1 MVTVETSAQN
11 TGLISSAE
19 TTSFVTVHADGKS
32 DVNVRITELGGDLV
46 FDVSVAPG
54 SNPNLSTL
62 QALYFNIAAL
72 DLNENTTLK
81 IEGASI
87 SRSGVIGDQA
97 GFDLSN
103 VNGHGGPYDAFVEFG
118 ANGVYST
125 TFTLSDSAS
134 SQPLRLNL
142 LSGQAFG
149 FRLDT
154 PDDKIT
160 AVSSQPP
167 VQQPAPDPT
176 TPDGNGSE
184 VTSSYD
190 DLIEAGD
197 GDDIIHGGRGN
208 DEMQGE
214 GGNDTIVGGTDY
226 GRLAWGGGTL
236 TQVTIGDN
244 LYGNDGADTYFYAKG
259 DGVDLIWDFR
269 PDEDTVVL
277 GYSSTEII
285 GATFVRG
292 VTNRIETSSHDKIAL
307 ILGKGA
313 TTHDAIVIND
323 FGGLRDSTRA
333 SFVFADGKR
342 MSMKEILA
350 LAENSPV
357 PTTHQ
362 ETWTGATGGSGRASG
377 RASNSLDL
385 FGSNGAE
392 ALIGRTGDDR
402 LYGNEGFNQLNG
414 NDGHDELYGGNAR
427 DVLIGGRGDDLGFG
441 NGGADI
447 IVGGIGSEKLY
458 GGGGADIIYG
468 DTDGLD
474 DGKDIFNQGFDFRF
488 NLGLEEKYR
497 ALFESAEPTAGSGV
511 TAGSVVLTPG
521 KNWWGGFEVTL
532 TVTADASVGG
542 WNLFLNSA
550 YEITSIWGAELKKI
564 QDGSTSALYE
574 LKNAPWNGSLAKG
587 QTTTIGFTVRT
598 PFDLVVEDKNLL
610 LTGLKVGTDRTLD
623 PGVAGAVGL
632 INQELASMKEVTASE
647 SYTLAGS
654 TKKLV
659 AISGNKAIDLAG
671 NEIGNTIIGN
681 DGSNEI
687 AGREGKDILT
697 GKKGKDIF
705 IFDTGLSKANLD
717 TITDFDVKNDRFW
730 LDNAIFKKLGS
741 GTATK
746 PKQLNKNFFS
756 LDQAKDKNDHVIY
769 NKTTGVLSYD
779 ADGSGEGQAVAFAK
793 LKAGLELKF
802 SYFYVI

>member
-1 MVTVETSAQN
+1 MASVQTSVQN
-11 TGLISSAE
+11 TGQSSSAG
-19 TTSFVTVHADGKS
+19 TTSFITVHADGKS
-32 DVNVRITELGGDLV
+32 NVNIRITEAGGKLV

-62 QALYFNIAAL
+62 QALYFNISGL

-81 IEGASI
+81 VEGASI
-87 SRSGVIGDQA
+87 SRSGVIGDRA
-97 GFDLSN
+97 GFDSSN

-118 ANGVYST
+118 SKGVYST
-125 TFTLSDSAS
+125 TFTLSDPAS
-134 SQPLRLNL
+134 NEPLRLNP
-142 LSGQAFG
+142 LSGQTFG

-160 AVSSQPP
+160 AVASQLP
-167 VQQPAPDPT
+167 VQQPVLDPT
-176 TPDGNGSE
+176 IPDGNGPD
-184 VTSSYD
+184 VTGSYD

-226 GRLAWGGGTL
+226 GRLAWDGGTL
-236 TQVTIGDN
+236 TKVTIGDN
-244 LYGNDGADTYFYAKG
+244 LYGNDGADTYFYATG

-269 PDEDTVVL
+269 PDEDTIVI

-292 VTNRIETSSHDKIAL
+292 VTNCIETSSHDKIAL

-313 TTHDAIVIND
+313 TTHDAIIIND

-342 MSMKEILA
+342 MSMKEVLA

-357 PTTHQ
+357 PTALQ
-362 ETWTGATGGSGRASG
+362 DTWTGTAGGNGRNSG

-392 ALIGRTGDDR
+392 TLIGRMGDDR

-427 DVLIGGRGDDLGFG
+427 DILIGGRGDDLGLG

-447 IVGGIGSEKLY
+447 VVGGVGSDKLY
-458 GGGGADIIYG
+458 GGGADIIYG

-511 TAGSVVLTPG
+511 SAGPLVITPG
-521 KNWWGGFEVTL
+521 KNWWGGFEVT
-532 TVTADASVGG
+532 VAVKADASLGG

-550 YEITSIWGAELKKI
+550 YEITSIWGAELKKV
-564 QDGSTSALYE
+564 QDGSTSSLYE

-587 QTTTIGFTVRT
+587 QTTTVGFTVRT
-598 PFDLVVEDKNLL
+598 PFDLVVENSNLL
-610 LTGLKVGTDRTLD
+610 MAGLKIGTDRTLD
-623 PGVAGAVGL
+623 PGVAGALSLV
-632 INQELASMKEVTASE
+632 NRELAGMKEVTATE

-654 TKKLV
+654 TKKL
-659 AISGNKAIDLAG
+659 AALSGNKAIDLAG
-671 NEIGNTIIGN
+671 NKIGNTIIGN

-687 AGREGKDILT
+687 TGREGKDILT
-697 GKKGKDIF
+697 GKRGKDTF
-705 IFDTGLSKANLD
+705 IFDTALSKANLD

-741 GTATK
+741 GNATK
-746 PKQLNKNFFS
+746 PKQLKKSFFS
-756 LDQAKDKNDHVIY
+756 LDEAKDKNDHVIY
-769 NKTTGVLSYD
+769 DKTTGVLSYD
-779 ADGSGEGQAVAFAK
+779 ADGSGNGQAVAFAK
-793 LKAGLELKF
+793 LKAGVELKF